1 MVVRRQVPITVCLFL
16 DLRSIGMSTS
26 MAVAAG
32 VQAAAAKRAP
42 AGSSYGGFLV
52 KRIVSDGTSF
62 SELSECH
69 LRRCVHHPGRPL
81 WSDLSVCKLV
91 SGGTRCSVPCCPI
104 RGAGGVWRAGPIL
117 TAAYLSHSPVRCT
130 AHPDGCQA
138 SGANHRLPVSRSA
151 FNRHVHIHGCCRRRS
166 GGCGEAC
173 AGWQLVWGF
182 SCQADCE

>member
-1 MVVRRQVPITVCLFL
+1 MAQSGVLWVPRIQLIRGFDHTMITT
-16 DLRSIGMSTS
+16 DLSIGGQETLAQVSFTAGRS
-26 MAVAAG
+26 SRWKLIPAVVNTDSRPPSWPG
-32 VQAAAAKRAP
+32 
-42 AGSSYGGFLV
+42 SYGGFLV

-62 SELSECH
+62 SGLSVGH
-69 LRRCVHHPGRPL
+69 IRRCVDHPGRPP

-138 SGANHRLPVSRSA
+138 SGGDHRLPAARSVS
-151 FNRHVHIHGCCRRRS
+151 
-166 GGCGEAC
+166 
-173 AGWQLVWGF
+173 
-182 SCQADCE
+182 